1 MRAARLFKNRC
12 QSPASSNGSRKMR
25 AYKKRKFFLKF
36 YDAAQKR
43 KFFLKSYAAAQKRKL
58 PNNLTLPHKSATPP
72 YYKKRTDC
80 FACPFL
86 LSVYIRSRI
95 SNTYVSSCVL
105 ANSIASCTS
114 ISKYSRHF
122 SIASVFS
129 ERLKLISSAALSR
142 LIWPSPSKYAW
153 T

>member
-1 MRAARLFKNRC
+1 MFLKFFKFFLRAARLFKNRC
-12 QSPASSNGSRKMR
+12 LNPASSNGSRKMR
-25 AYKKRKFFLKF
+25 AYK
-36 YDAAQKR
+36 KR

-72 YYKKRTDC
+72 LITKKRTDC

-86 LSVYIRSRI
+86 LSVYIRPRI

-105 ANSIASCTS
+105 ANSIAACTS

-142 LIWPSPSKYAW
+142 LIWPSPSKYGR